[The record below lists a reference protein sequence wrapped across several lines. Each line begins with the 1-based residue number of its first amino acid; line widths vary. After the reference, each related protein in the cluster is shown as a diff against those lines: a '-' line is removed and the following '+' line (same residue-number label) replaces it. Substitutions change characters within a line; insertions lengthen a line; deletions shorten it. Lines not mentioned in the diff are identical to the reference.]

1 MFNVVR
7 QTEMNIVLVTVI
19 MILNEIS
26 ITQSN
31 GKIYHVQNIMT
42 IKVLTQLVA
51 EYQMERVEVI
61 SKEEN
66 FDVTCLTMCS

>member
-31 GKIYHVQNIMT
+31 GKIYHVQNIMK
-42 IKVLTQLVA
+42 IKVFTQLIA
-51 EYQMERVEVI
+51 EYQMERLQVI
-61 SKEEN
+61 FKEEN
-66 FDVTCLTMCS
+66 FDVICLTTWS